1 MILVNSLL
9 KLDESIY
16 RVLWI
21 DKEQYIVISMDENR
35 MPIKLRKEEVNSGI
49 SNGDIIEIEEEI
61 KFAQN
66 SDIAKYLAKRDSN
79 WNKLKVLLK
88 DEPNIYE
95 KKYRVLRLKTLQ
107 ENIGYS
113 EQHILSM
120 MKRYWRSG
128 KNKNSLMPR
137 YSNSGAPGKERKSG
151 LVKRGRPSRSE
162 YGVNI
167 DDVWK
172 VRFEKAIQKYYY
184 SRAKNSIIMTYHL
197 MRKDYVQTVD
207 AFPTMGQF
215 RYWFNKSRS
224 IKSEIKGRYS
234 SKKYSRDFRPL
245 LGTNE
250 TTMPGTFE
258 IDAHMGDVYLVSD
271 FNREYIIGR
280 PTLYIVIDKY
290 SRMIVGMYV
299 GFDSSYP
306 NAAMALYN
314 CISDKVEFC
323 NHFDINIDE
332 CEWPA
337 KALPQKLIA
346 DRGEIEG
353 QGIENLIESLGV
365 EVELTPSHRAD
376 MKGIVEGFFNILNS
390 HIKTILP
397 GTIDMD
403 GRERGDKDYRKSAS
417 LTMREYT
424 KIVIHTVLF
433 HNKNFLENYNRSEQM
448 INDNLIPTPINLWYY
463 SLENFGTSL
472 KYSSNEIKLALMT
485 KSEGVITRKGIK
497 HKNLFYASKNFI
509 KQGYFDKGGR
519 KQSRVVIFFD
529 RRNLSFIYVEN
540 PLTNEIEHCELLPN
554 SEKFRNKSIE
564 DCEILMQKES
574 EIRAQFDIE
583 NQTKRAELIKNI
595 EDIVDIAKKEVQTP
609 YNSRDVKNIR
619 VNRKLEK
626 TSSMEEEAFTLE

>member
-1 MILVNSLL
+1 MILINTLF
-9 KLDESIY
+9 KLNESNY

-21 DKEQYIVISMDENR
+21 DEEQYIVISMDENR

-49 SNGDIIEIEEEI
+49 SNGNIIEIEEEI
-61 KFAQN
+61 SYAHKF
-66 SDIAKYLAKRDSN
+66 DLAKHMAKRDSD

-88 DEPNIYE
+88 DEPSIYD
-95 KKYRVLRLKTLQ
+95 KKYRVRRLKNLQ

-137 YSNSGAPGKERKSG
+137 YSNSGAPGRQRKSG
-151 LVKRGRPSRSE
+151 LVKRGRPSRNE

-167 DDVWK
+167 DENWK

-184 SRAKNSIIMTYHL
+184 SKAKNSIIMTYHL
-197 MRKDYVQTVD
+197 LRKDYIQNDD
-207 AFPTMGQF
+207 AFPTIGQF

-234 SKKYSRDFRPL
+234 SKKYLRDFRPL

-250 TTMPGTFE
+250 ITMPGTFE

-280 PTLYIVIDKY
+280 PTLYVVIDKY
-290 SRMIVGMYV
+290 SRMIVGVYV
-299 GFDSSYP
+299 GFDSSYA

-323 NHFDINIDE
+323 NHYDIAINERD
-332 CEWPA
+332 WPA

-353 QGIENLIESLGV
+353 KGIENLIESLGV

-376 MKGIVEGFFNILNS
+376 MKGIVEGFFALLNN

-403 GRERGDKDYRKSAS
+403 GRERGDMDYRKSAT

-433 HNKNFLENYNRSEQM
+433 HNKNLLENYNRSEQM
-448 INDNLIPTPINLWYY
+448 INDNLTPTPINLWTY
-463 SLENFGTSL
+463 SLENFGTSM

-485 KSEGVITRKGIK
+485 KSEGIITRKGIK

-509 KQGYFDKGGR
+509 KQGFFDKGGR
-519 KQSRVVIFFD
+519 KQSRVVIYFD

-554 SEKFRNKSIE
+554 SVKFRNKSIE
-564 DCEILMQKES
+564 DCEILIQKES

-583 NQTKRAELIKNI
+583 NKNKRAELIQNI
-595 EDIVDIAKKEVQTP
+595 EEIVGIAKDGVVIP
-609 YNSRDVKNIR
+609 YNSRDVKEIR
-619 VNRKLEK
+619 VHRKLEK
-626 TSSMEEEAFTLE
+626 TSSMEDEAFTLE